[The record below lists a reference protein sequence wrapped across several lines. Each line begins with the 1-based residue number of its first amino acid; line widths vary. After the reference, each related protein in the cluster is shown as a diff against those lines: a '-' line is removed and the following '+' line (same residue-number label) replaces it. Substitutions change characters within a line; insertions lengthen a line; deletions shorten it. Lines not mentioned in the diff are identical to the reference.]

1 MLSAALLASG
11 NNFQKIALFAK
22 FLKLPILSSSS
33 FIKIQRTYV
42 TPSIEEIWTN
52 HQNVIF
58 EEFRGK
64 DTVVLEKDYSEI
76 KHSFDIWHGFKNL
89 GEKIIKAG

>member
-1 MLSAALLASG
+1 MVFATTSKQAGPQWRCVAFSSTTGLWKQLP
-11 NNFQKIALFAK
+11 KIALFAK

-33 FIKIQRTYV
+33 FVKIQRTYV

-52 HQNVIF
+52 HQNETF

-64 DTVVLEKDYSEI
+64 DIVVL
-76 KHSFDIWHGFKNL
+76 G
-89 GEKIIKAG
+89 